1 MAVLRTVLGD
11 VPAEKM
17 GITYPHE
24 HVCIGYAGARQEMGD
39 RFDREA
45 HITEA
50 CNDIGNAMKIHGVN
64 TIVDV
69 TTPEIGRDTDILE
82 AVSERLNVNIVA
94 CTGFFAQ
101 ISGMPFYWRFQDVQK
116 YKEKMIRDITVGVE
130 PNGVKC
136 GVIKVAVGEAV
147 LREREEK
154 AFRAAAHVSQEYGVA
169 ICVHTRDGWLDEYP
183 APLQALDIML
193 KEGANPAKIYMGHLE
208 HIFDNPGEHNYP
220 MLLQIA
226 QRGANLAFDVVGRY
240 KDKWDEPRAT
250 SVAKLFADGYGNRV
264 ILSMDTSGSWV
275 PEKPPNYVSF
285 GLSFTDLY
293 NYLPQLGEAGLT
305 DEQIRTIIVDNP
317 RNLLTF

>member
-1 MAVLRTVLGD
+1 MGD
-11 VPAEKM
+11 IPADKM
-17 GITYPHE
+17 GVTYPHE
-24 HVCIGYAGARQEMGD
+24 HVCIGYAGARAEMGD

-45 HITEA
+45 TITEA
-50 CNDIGNAMKIHGVN
+50 CNDIGKAMKTHGMT

-69 TTPEIGRDTDILE
+69 TTSEIGRDTDILY

-101 ISGMPFYWRFQDVQK
+101 VNGLPFYWRFMDVQK
-116 YKEKMIRDITVGVE
+116 YREKLIRDITEGVA

-285 GLSFTDLY
+285 GTSFTDLY

>member
-45 HITEA
+45 TITEA
-50 CNDIGNAMKIHGVN
+50 CNDIGNAMKIHGVT

-101 ISGMPFYWRFQDVQK
+101 ISGLPFYWRFQDVQK

-285 GLSFTDLY
+285 GTSFTDLY